1 MIIII
6 AIKVEREIFKKA
18 KKLSGS
24 LILTTRD
31 LKIIK
36 YIRERKRR
44 FQVLFMFIVYML
56 GILNSVL
63 IDGIFMFPIG
73 LFLNG
78 VFMWYVEV
86 FSAWIRVGIMNK
98 FYPFADE
105 IDIYI
110 NTFMIINAS

>member
-1 MIIII
+1 
-6 AIKVEREIFKKA
+6 
-18 KKLSGS
+18 
-24 LILTTRD
+24 
-31 LKIIK
+31 
-36 YIRERKRR
+36 
-44 FQVLFMFIVYML
+44 ML

-105 IDIYI
+105 IDIYKHI
-110 NTFMIINAS
+110 YDNQCIIMALAVAVFMELLILVYIIVKTF